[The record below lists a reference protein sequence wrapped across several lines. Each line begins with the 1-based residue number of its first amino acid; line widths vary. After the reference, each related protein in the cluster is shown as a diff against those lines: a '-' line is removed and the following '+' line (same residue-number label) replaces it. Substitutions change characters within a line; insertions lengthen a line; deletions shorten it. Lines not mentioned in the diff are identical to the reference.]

1 LQCLFTI
8 SDLQYP
14 ILQYLIELWQ
24 TSFATQSEIR
34 LAKEK
39 RFFPFPSRLSLFL
52 LVADYSIKVSGVSLS
67 LFKTSSLIKGF
78 SPYFDFF
85 GRDKVGYFGLDRSTW
100 KERRI
105 DTARPPIYQKKGKG
119 GGVCLNNRNNREF
132 GNEKRKRE
140 SRGIL
145 PSGQRAAV
153 YPTLVDLS
161 SYRLSVIGFST
172 DNR

>member
-1 LQCLFTI
+1 MQYLCLQCLFTI

-119 GGVCLNNRNNREF
+119 GACVLTTGITGNSATRRERGSPEGYFPLVNGRRSTRRSSTCL
-132 GNEKRKRE
+132 
-140 SRGIL
+140 
-145 PSGQRAAV
+145 P
-153 YPTLVDLS
+153 
-161 SYRLSVIGFST
+161 T

>member
-1 LQCLFTI
+1 MQYLCLQCLFTI

-119 GGVCLNNRNNREF
+119 GACVLTTGKQGKWRSQATKTERRGSVFGYCL
-132 GNEKRKRE
+132 KRWIPQT
-140 SRGIL
+140 SL
-145 PSGQRAAV
+145 FSP
-153 YPTLVDLS
+153 LLS
-161 SYRLSVIGFST
+161 SP
-172 DNR
+172 